1 MNSKSNGKSKK
12 KVEKIKKEEE
22 EKVLELNLENKE
34 ELDEKEFE
42 KAKQKYEERIKLPF
56 DIKKEIYIKIL
67 KELII
72 PVVMIVLFAM
82 TYILKDT
89 LNYVLI
95 NICIAV
101 LGILSIGIYEVS
113 YRKSNEEYF
122 VKGLELNVLTYVYI
136 IFSNT
141 LIQARLNLKN
151 MLIYA
156 LVIFVYY
163 VIKSVIIYRIE
174 KKKYIKNF
182 IDTKEIVKDSRKKY
196 IV

>member
-101 LGILSIGIYEVS
+101 LIYEVS

-163 VIKSVIIYRIE
+163 VIKGVIIYGIE